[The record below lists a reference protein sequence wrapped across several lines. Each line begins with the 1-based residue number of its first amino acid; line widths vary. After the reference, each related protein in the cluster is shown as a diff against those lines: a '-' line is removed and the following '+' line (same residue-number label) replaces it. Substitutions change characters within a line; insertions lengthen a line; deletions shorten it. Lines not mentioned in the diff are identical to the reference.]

1 MWQVSL
7 QSWRR
12 ARATEVDIGGVVE
25 AAGRYPGLHE
35 NQERNKRELQ
45 EAIEYMNAK
54 QSRLMATIERTQTFD
69 ERSSLGNSQESSS
82 RKSWSWRRS
91 SPRSTVKCGVKV
103 VVKVKP
109 EE

>member
-25 AAGRYPGLHE
+25 AAGQYPGLHE
-35 NQERNKRELQ
+35 NQERNKMELQ
-45 EAIEYMNAK
+45 EAIEHMNAK
-54 QSRLMATIERTQTFD
+54 QSRLLATIERTQTFD
-69 ERSSLGNSQESSS
+69 KRGSLGNSQESSS
-82 RKSWSWRRS
+82 RKSWPWRRS
-91 SPRSTVKCGVKV
+91 SPRSTIGGA
-103 VVKVKP
+103 VKP